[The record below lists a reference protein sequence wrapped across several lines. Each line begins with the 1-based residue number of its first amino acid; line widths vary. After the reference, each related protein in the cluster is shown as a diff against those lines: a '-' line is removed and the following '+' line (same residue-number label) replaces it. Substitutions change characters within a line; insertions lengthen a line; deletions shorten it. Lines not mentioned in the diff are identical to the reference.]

1 MAFAA
6 VCEWFF
12 YFMVY
17 SVVGWMVETV
27 YCSVIQRKFVERGFL
42 NGPLCPIYGFGAV
55 IVLWVLRP
63 FWGSIGHVFFL
74 GMLLTTV
81 LEYLTS
87 YGMEKLFHMR
97 WWDYSQFKLQIN
109 GRVCLLNS
117 VLFGVL
123 CVFLTQVLHP
133 LVQRLTGKFP
143 TAVLTAVCIMLFG
156 MLMTDTV
163 LSVRSVLNL
172 RQRLEQLEALE
183 QELKARVKADLE
195 GKKQDVE
202 QRLAA
207 QHARLREKERE
218 VLDTLR
224 EKGRIPALP
233 HPLRPAAELR
243 ERIAALQSAQGRGE
257 LRLLR
262 AFPGLRSK
270 AYDSPLRKLRARLE
284 KAGRK

>member
-1 MAFAA
+1 MTVGT

-133 LVQRLTGKFP
+133 LVQRLAEKFP
-143 TAVLTAVCIMLFG
+143 PAALTAVCILFFG

-163 LSVRSVLNL
+163 LSVRAVLNL

-195 GKKQDVE
+195 EKKQGME

-207 QHARLREKERE
+207 QHAKFREKEQE
-218 VLDTLR
+218 MVAALR
-224 EKGRIPALP
+224 EKGRAVRSP
-233 HPLRPAAELR
+233 AELR
-243 ERIAALQSAQGRGE
+243 ERIAALQSGQGWGE
-257 LRLLR
+257 LRLMR
-262 AFPGLRSK
+262 SFPRLRSRG
-270 AYDSPLRKLRARLE
+270 YDGHLSKLRARLE
-284 KAGRK
+284 KAGKRK

>member
-1 MAFAA
+1 MTFGA
-6 VCEWFF
+6 VCQWFF

-133 LVQRLTGKFP
+133 LVQRLAGKFP
-143 TAVLTAVCIMLFG
+143 SAAMTGLCILLFG
-156 MLMTDTV
+156 MLAADTA
-163 LSVRSVLNL
+163 LSVRAVLDL

-183 QELKARVKADLE
+183 QELRARVKADLE
-195 GKKQDVE
+195 EKKLGVE
-202 QRLAA
+202 QRLAVR
-207 QHARLREKERE
+207 HAKFREKEQE
-218 VLDTLR
+218 VLAALR
-224 EKGRIPALP
+224 EKGRV
-233 HPLRPAAELR
+233 LRSAAELR
-243 ERIAALQSAQGRGE
+243 ERIAALQSGQGRGE

-262 AFPGLRSK
+262 AFPRLHSK
-270 AYDSPLRKLRARLE
+270 AYDSHLSKLRARLE
-284 KAGRK
+284 KAGKRK